1 MNDRLEKK
9 PPAPGRRISIAL
21 AIAVHLVLAIFLFY
35 GVHWQSERP
44 EAVEVELVRAL
55 PEPST
60 PAPAPEI
67 KPEPRPEPPPPP
79 PEPKPAP
86 REPEI
91 AVKEPQKPKVTP
103 KREPQKPPA
112 KEVSKDATKPAFDPI
127 GRLLADDEKRL
138 QMQRQ
143 AADDER
149 RRGEQA
155 EATTRQA
162 VGKTQA
168 AWHDEIRK
176 KIKGNIIRPPG
187 VAGSPEAVYEVT
199 LLPDGSIID
208 RKQKKSSGVPA
219 IDSAIERAID
229 KSSPLPKPSD
239 PAAFQR
245 VLPPLVF
252 RPMED

>member
-1 MNDRLEKK
+1 MNDRLVNK

-21 AIAVHLVLAIFLFY
+21 AIAVHLVLAMFLFY

-60 PAPAPEI
+60 PAPAPEV
-67 KPEPRPEPPPPP
+67 KPEPRPEPPPP

-91 AVKEPQKPKVTP
+91 AVKEPQKPKVT
-103 KREPQKPPA
+103 QKPPA
-112 KEVSKDATKPAFDPI
+112 KDVPKVATRPAFDPI
-127 GRLLADDEKRL
+127 GRLLADDEKHL

-149 RRGEQA
+149 RRSEQA
-155 EATTRQA
+155 EAATRQA
-162 VGKTQA
+162 IGKTQA

-176 KIKGNIIRPPG
+176 RIKRNIIRPPG
-187 VAGSPEAVYEVT
+187 VAGNPEAVYEVT
-199 LLPDGSIID
+199 LLPDGSIINL
-208 RKQKKSSGVPA
+208 KQKKSSGIPA

-229 KSSPLPKPSD
+229 KSAPLPKPSD